1 MTACVRRPESSMY
14 TVFIIGMAGSGKSLL
29 TRSLAQFFQ
38 DEEQDTVIVNLD
50 PGALTLP
57 YSADIDIRDRIN
69 VTDIMDRL
77 GLGPNGALVYAADLM
92 ATEIDKLRED
102 VEETKASFVFV
113 DTPGQME
120 LFAFRPSGPLL
131 ASSLTDGPKA
141 VVYLFDALFSS
152 DPFNYVSN
160 LFLAAALYTRFQ
172 MPQVHALTKIDLLPP
187 EKVDEMVS
195 WSEEPENLEAAIAET
210 LKGERYLLT
219 RDLVATI
226 GESGVFTELIPV
238 SSETSTGFADL
249 AAACTRNLTGGEEIL
264 E

>member
-1 MTACVRRPESSMY
+1 
-14 TVFIIGMAGSGKSLL
+14 LL
-29 TRSLAQFFQ
+29 TQSLAQFFR
-38 DEEQDTVIVNLD
+38 DEEQDVVILNLD

-57 YSADIDIRDRIN
+57 YSADVDVRDRIN
-69 VTDIMDRL
+69 VADIMDRL
-77 GLGPNGALVYAADLM
+77 GLGPNGALIYAVDLIV
-92 ATEIDKLRED
+92 AEVDKLRED
-102 VEETKASFVFV
+102 VAETGASFVLV

-141 VVYLFDALFSS
+141 VIYLFDAVFSS

-160 LFLAAALYTRFQ
+160 LFLAAALYTRFHL
-172 MPQVHALTKIDLLPP
+172 PQIHALTKTDLLPQ
-187 EKVDEMVS
+187 EKVDEIAA
-195 WSEEPENLEAAIAET
+195 WSEEPENLEAAISET
-210 LKGERYLLT
+210 LKGERYLLS

-238 SSETSTGFADL
+238 SAQTGSGLADL
-249 AAACTRNLTGGEEIL
+249 AAACTRTLTGGEEIL